1 MGITERK
8 AKEKLEMRSLIL
20 RTAMRLF
27 LDEGFEKV
35 TIRRIASEIEY
46 SPATI
51 YLYFRNKNE
60 IIFAL
65 HMEGFEKFYALQRT
79 ILSVKDSWERL
90 RQHAKAYMTFALE
103 NPEYYDLMFIM
114 RAPVEKIQAMKDVG
128 IGLRSYDFL
137 KENVRECMDAGY
149 IPKGNI
155 DVAAF
160 AIWSF
165 THGMAALIIRQR
177 CKMIPDEALGAVV
190 EGAIDFMTKG
200 IVIR

>member
-35 TIRRIASEIEY
+35 TLRRIAGKIEY

-51 YLYFRNKNE
+51 YLYFKDKNE
-60 IIFAL
+60 IIVAL
-65 HMEGFEKFYALQRT
+65 HKEGFEKFYSLQKT
-79 ILSVKDSWERL
+79 ILAVKDPWERL

-114 RAPVEKIQAMKDVG
+114 RAPIEKIKADG
-128 IGLRSYDFL
+128 DAGTGLRSYDFL

-149 IPKGNI
+149 IPKGNV

-177 CKMIPDEALGAVV
+177 CRMIPDEALNAVV

-200 IVIR
+200 ISGK